1 MAWECGVAPGR
12 SSLLAPGGRP
22 QGSPLRTESYGDS
35 PVPCAGNPSR
45 HAASRRA
52 RDRLSAKA
60 GRRYLLE
67 FEFRRGTPCG
77 CPLRSERDQ
86 NPARRRGMAWERG
99 VAPGRSWLL
108 APGGRPQGSPLRT
121 GSYGES
127 PAPGRLDVRVEK
139 RHNVEMLRDQK
150 RTTIYFESVIHRA
163 LRLKSIE
170 TERSL
175 SDLVNE
181 AVRLSLAEDA
191 EDLAAFEERASEE
204 NLSFE
209 AVVKDLKARGR
220 I

>member
-1 MAWECGVAPGR
+1 MV
-12 SSLLAPGGRP
+12 
-22 QGSPLRTESYGDS
+22 D
-35 PVPCAGNPSR
+35 
-45 HAASRRA
+45 
-52 RDRLSAKA
+52 
-60 GRRYLLE
+60 
-67 FEFRRGTPCG
+67 
-77 CPLRSERDQ
+77 
-86 NPARRRGMAWERG
+86 
-99 VAPGRSWLL
+99 
-108 APGGRPQGSPLRT
+108 
-121 GSYGES
+121 
-127 PAPGRLDVRVEK
+127 K

-209 AVVKDLKARGR
+209 AVVKDLKARGQ